1 MNTLFAPFAPLRD
14 LELATRPRLTPV
26 SQAATVPFDAV
37 RSDEALELAFDL
49 PGYEPADVDLT
60 VDRNV
65 LSLTAQRARRV
76 AEGATLVVG
85 ERRQG
90 SVRRQLRLSDSLDT
104 ASVEARFDNGVL
116 HVRIPVAETAQPHK
130 VEIDVGAA
138 PVVESATVETGA
150 AEDVGAN

>member
-26 SQAATVPFDAV
+26 SQPATVPFDAV

-49 PGYEPADVDLT
+49 PGYEPAEVDLT

-65 LSLTAQRARRV
+65 LTLTAQRARRV

-116 HVRIPVAETAQPHK
+116 HVRIPVVETAQPHK

-138 PVVESATVETGA
+138 PVVESAAVETGA